1 MDAHN
6 ELTAQERAV
15 LRALLQ
21 GPATGIRTV
30 AERIACRRLS
40 ADNDMARLQ
49 ESITAI
55 RLLTAKKLIVKRQID
70 GGSLVIR
77 ITRRGRKTI
86 EPERSLANFGKLAL
100 SLSAAYAV
108 AGLAGCATQSSLP
121 SHKPL
126 EGMGYPTIT
135 GMGQV
140 RDPQSGELVFVPCN
154 PCALPT
160 AKTPVAI
167 APAEP
172 LKAAEPEPIMMRGN
186 LVATLA
192 EPVARPAAAATQAP
206 LPAQRPVQAM
216 PLTAE
221 AGHVLFASASA
232 KLDADALA
240 YIKRFAATAKGAAGI
255 QVTGQTD
262 NTGTAAG
269 NERLALARARIVR
282 AALIAAGIPAS
293 KIKTTT
299 CLTCFAGDNSTE
311 DGKRQNRRAEIAITK
326 GR

>member
-1 MDAHN
+1 M
-6 ELTAQERAV
+6 
-15 LRALLQ
+15 
-21 GPATGIRTV
+21 
-30 AERIACRRLS
+30 
-40 ADNDMARLQ
+40 
-49 ESITAI
+49 
-55 RLLTAKKLIVKRQID
+55 
-70 GGSLVIR
+70 
-77 ITRRGRKTI
+77 
-86 EPERSLANFGKLAL
+86 
-100 SLSAAYAV
+100 
-108 AGLAGCATQSSLP
+108 
-121 SHKPL
+121 
-126 EGMGYPTIT
+126 
-135 GMGQV
+135 
-140 RDPQSGELVFVPCN
+140 PCN

-172 LKAAEPEPIMMRGN
+172 LKATEPEPIMMRGN
-186 LVATLA
+186 LLATLA
-192 EPVARPAAAATQAP
+192 EPVAKPAAAASPTP
-206 LPAQRPVQAM
+206 LTVPVQRPVKAM
-216 PLTAE
+216 QPEPE

-240 YIKRFAATAKGAAGI
+240 YIKRFAVTAKGAAGI

-262 NTGTAAG
+262 STGTAAG

-326 GR
+326 GHCHAALATPAGRRSLRARAVHLPARLHGPGVARNAPGRGIRLLLVAQLLGGCPALPDPGAPGRFHAGYWSRFAAGIALDGGRTCAPRNGGMEGCKATSNQHHERMNDYER